1 MKSYSDQDD
10 SRLKGMK
17 DCSEVPV
24 LIEKLRKAGF
34 TEKDLEM
41 ISGGNW
47 INLIQ
52 RVLG

>member
-1 MKSYSDQDD
+1 MTLLMRDQENIERGEDKL
-10 SRLKGMK
+10 S
-17 DCSEVPV
+17 V

-47 INLIQ
+47 TNLIQ

>member
-1 MKSYSDQDD
+1 
-10 SRLKGMK
+10 MK

-24 LIEKLRKAGF
+24 LIEKLSKAGF

-47 INLIQ
+47 TNLIQ